1 MSRKLLAPL
10 KTRIDQGFESSSEL
24 TPEFKSFATKFRN
37 AMKKA
42 LAERG
47 AELVSFYR
55 GHFECGGY
63 YRMGD
68 NMAYF
73 SIDDVR
79 FSSRG
84 SIMYRTVEDENDCR
98 GGSNHWGVL
107 DNEDLVEYMV
117 ELIA

>member
-1 MSRKLLAPL
+1 
-10 KTRIDQGFESSSEL
+10 
-24 TPEFKSFATKFRN
+24 
-37 AMKKA
+37 
-42 LAERG
+42 
-47 AELVSFYR
+47 
-55 GHFECGGY
+55 
-63 YRMGD
+63 MGD

-107 DNEDLVEYMV
+107 DDEDLVEYMV